1 MICGIEASRELCAAC
16 EADEELVSVW
26 SRARESHDA
35 RESIDAYYEA
45 SRRALRLVRAYRAE
59 PTTSGRRERE
69 CLEAVRQHRTAIGRL
84 RARAKEK
91 DAELRALAS
100 RIPRPGLQKAR
111 PASPAQIDVSAVVEE
126 IGNDVRLHRFGTIH
140 GTRGWE
146 ASAPM
151 FGDERYRAE
160 GPTPLAALVA
170 LRDLLADERRREE
183 LEAVGSKR

>member
-1 MICGIEASRELCAAC
+1 MRCVICGVEADRELCAAC
-16 EADEELVSVW
+16 EADAELLRLW
-26 SRARESHDA
+26 TRARESHDTHA
-35 RESIDAYYEA
+35 SIDAYYEA

-59 PTTSGRRERE
+59 PTSSGRRERE
-69 CLEAVRQHRTAIGRL
+69 CLDAVRQHRDAIRRL
-84 RARAKEK
+84 RLQ
-91 DAELRALAS
+91 LRGLAA

-111 PASPAQIDVSAVVEE
+111 PASPAHVDVSALVEE
-126 IGNDVRLHRFGTIH
+126 IGNDVRLRRFGTIH

-151 FGDERYRAE
+151 FGEERYRAE
-160 GPTPLAALVA
+160 GTTPLDALIK